1 MNNYW
6 INVMATAHSVS
17 GTLSI
22 ILGILSVFLL
32 LTEFVIGQND
42 LFKHYYKSFTKII
55 IGVIITFVFLILTY
69 IFTSPI
75 N

>member
-6 INVMATAHSVS
+6 INIMASAHLVS
-17 GTLSI
+17 G
-22 ILGILSVFLL
+22 ILLLIFGILSSFLF
-32 LTEFVIGQND
+32 TEYAIGQND
-42 LFKHYYKSFTKII
+42 LFKQHPKVFTKII

>member
-6 INVMATAHSVS
+6 INVMSTAHEV
-17 GTLSI
+17 TFALSLVVGI
-22 ILGILSVFLL
+22 ISAFLTMFLL
-32 LTEFVIGQND
+32 LGHELLVQHIRMFA
-42 LFKHYYKSFTKII
+42 KIVV
-55 IGVIITFVFLILTY
+55 GFLTTFVLLILTY